1 MNELTPSVSVYVH
14 VKSVPAF
21 CHVISTVDF
30 AAYIPMTSSNR
41 CHLVEACWGADS
53 GKSQSVV
60 IHVFTSFF
68 CTSYVR
74 FVLSNCVSFAEITG
88 VYSLDVRGLV
98 EI

>member
-1 MNELTPSVSVYVH
+1 
-14 VKSVPAF
+14 
-21 CHVISTVDF
+21 
-30 AAYIPMTSSNR
+30 MTSSNR

-60 IHVFTSFF
+60 IHVLTSS
-68 CTSYVR
+68 CVCLVR
-74 FVLSNCVSFAEITG
+74 FVLSNCMSFAEITG